1 MKINEENIIE
11 ITEELS
17 SEYEVSKVLSKYP
30 KDTIIVKNVKD
41 FDMPIISGISN
52 TREKIAKSINCEVSE
67 ITKRIIEAIDNP
79 IKVEKFTD
87 LSEYNSSKVDLDKI
101 PILTHYKRDGGKYI
115 TSGVVFARD
124 PESGIQ
130 NASIHR
136 MMVLDNERLVI
147 RIVPRNLYT
156 YFQNAQK
163 SGKDLEIAIAIGMD
177 PAILLASTTSIPIDY
192 NEMDVAN
199 AFKNGKLELIKCG
212 NLEVPKADIILEGK
226 ISVKENVA
234 EGPFVDLTDT
244 YDIIRDQPVINL
256 SKMHIKKDNPH
267 YHSILPA
274 GFEHKLLQGLPQEP
288 RIFKAVK
295 NAVPT
300 VENVVLTEG
309 GCCWLHAVISINKQT
324 EGDGKN
330 AIMAALSAHPSL
342 KHAIVVDTDVNIF
355 DAEDVEYAIAT
366 RVKGDKDI
374 MIVPN
379 VRGSSLDPV
388 AESDGTTT
396 KIGVDATKS
405 FKSLDKFERVSHSSR
420 RRHRQADTRLRQN
433 PTDSPSRRFSPVQT
447 YPAPRHGEARRHG
460 SPSPRSDT

>member
-1 MKINEENIIE
+1 MKIDNENIIE
-11 ITEELS
+11 ITDELS
-17 SEYEVSKVLSKYP
+17 SEYEVSRVLRDYP
-30 KDTIIVKNVKD
+30 KDTVIIKNVKG
-41 FDMPIISGISN
+41 FDMPVISGICN
-52 TREKIAKSINCEVSE
+52 TRAKIAESINCEVSE
-67 ITKRIIEAIDNP
+67 ITEKIIEASDNP
-79 IKVEKFTD
+79 IKVDKFTD
-87 LSEYNSSKVDLDKI
+87 FSEYNSLDVNLDKI

-115 TSGVVFARD
+115 TAGVVFARD
-124 PESGIQ
+124 PVSGVQ

-136 MMVLDNERLVI
+136 MMVLDNKRLVI

-163 SGKDLEIAIAIGMD
+163 EGKDLEIAIAIGMD

-199 AFKNGKLELIKCG
+199 VFKDSELTLIKCG
-212 NLEVPKADIILEGK
+212 NLEVPQAEIILEGK
-226 ISVKENVA
+226 ISVSETVR

-244 YDIIRDQPVINL
+244 YDIIREQPVINL
-256 SKMHIKKDNPH
+256 EKMHIKKDNPC
-267 YHSILPA
+267 YHAIIPA

-288 RIFKAVK
+288 RIFKSVK

-309 GCCWLHAVISINKQT
+309 GCCWLHAAVSINKQT

-342 KHAIVVDTDVNIF
+342 KHCVVVDTDVNVF

-374 MIVPN
+374 MIVSN

-405 FKSLDKFERVSHSSR
+405 LKTLGKFERVS
-420 RRHRQADTRLRQN
+420 
-433 PTDSPSRRFSPVQT
+433 F
-447 YPAPRHGEARRHG
+447 GE
-460 SPSPRSDT
+460 

>member
-1 MKINEENIIE
+1 MNINDENIIE

-17 SEYEVSKVLSKYP
+17 CDYELSKVLRKYP
-30 KDTIIVKNVKD
+30 KDTVIIKNVKG
-41 FDMPIISGISN
+41 FDMPVISGICN
-52 TREKIAKSINCEVSE
+52 TREKIANSINCEVSE
-67 ITKRIIEAIDNP
+67 ITEKIISAMENP
-79 IKVEKFTD
+79 LKVDKFTD
-87 LSEYNSSKVDLDKI
+87 FSDYNTLDINLDKL
-101 PILTHYKRDGGKYI
+101 PILTHYKRDGGAYI
-115 TSGVVFARD
+115 TAGVVFARD
-124 PESGIQ
+124 PKTGIQ

-156 YFQNAQK
+156 YFQNAK
-163 SGKDLEIAIAIGMD
+163 ELGEDLEIAIAIGMD
-177 PAILLASTTSIPIDY
+177 PAILLASTTSIPIDF

-199 AFKNGKLELIKCG
+199 AFKNGELELIKCG
-212 NLEVPKADIILEGK
+212 NLEVPQADIILEGK
-226 ISVKENVA
+226 ISVTETVA

-244 YDIIRDQPVINL
+244 YDIIRDQPIINL
-256 SKMHIKKDNPH
+256 EKMHIKKDNPA
-267 YHSILPA
+267 YHAIIPA

-309 GCCWLHAVISINKQT
+309 GCCWLHSVISINKQT

-342 KHAIVVDTDVNIF
+342 KHCVVVDRDVNVF
-355 DAEDVEYAIAT
+355 DAEDVEYAIST
-366 RVKGDKDI
+366 RVKGDRDI

-405 FKSLDKFERVSHSSR
+405 LKTLEKFERVSFG
-420 RRHRQADTRLRQN
+420 Q
-433 PTDSPSRRFSPVQT
+433 
-447 YPAPRHGEARRHG
+447 
-460 SPSPRSDT
+460 

>member
-1 MKINEENIIE
+1 MENPQ
-11 ITEELS
+11 
-17 SEYEVSKVLSKYP
+17 KV
-30 KDTIIVKNVKD
+30 D
-41 FDMPIISGISN
+41 
-52 TREKIAKSINCEVSE
+52 
-67 ITKRIIEAIDNP
+67 
-79 IKVEKFTD
+79 KFTD
-87 LSEYNSSKVDLDKI
+87 FSEYDTLDIDLDKI
-101 PILTHYKRDGGKYI
+101 PILTHYKRDGGAYI
-115 TSGVVFARD
+115 TAGVVFARD
-124 PESGIQ
+124 PETGIQ

-136 MMVLDNERLVI
+136 MMVLDNKRLVI

-156 YFQNAQK
+156 YFQN
-163 SGKDLEIAIAIGMD
+163 
-177 PAILLASTTSIPIDY
+177 SIPIDY

-199 AFKNGKLELIKCG
+199 AFKDGELELIKCG
-212 NLEVPKADIILEGK
+212 DLEVPQADIILEGK
-226 ISVKENVA
+226 ISVTETVA

-244 YDIIRDQPVINL
+244 YDIIRDQPIINL
-256 SKMHIKKDNPH
+256 EKMHIKKDNPC
-267 YHSILPA
+267 YHAIIPA

-309 GCCWLHAVISINKQT
+309 GCCWLHAVVSINKQT

-342 KHAIVVDTDVNIF
+342 KHCVVVDTDVNVF
-355 DAEDVEYAIAT
+355 DAEDVEYAIST
-366 RVKGDKDI
+366 RVKGDRDI

-405 FKSLDKFERVSHSSR
+405 LKTLEKFERVS
-420 RRHRQADTRLRQN
+420 
-433 PTDSPSRRFSPVQT
+433 F
-447 YPAPRHGEARRHG
+447 GE
-460 SPSPRSDT
+460 

>member
-1 MKINEENIIE
+1 MKIEDDNIIE

-17 SEYEVSKVLSKYP
+17 SEYEVAKVLRQYP
-30 KDTIIVKNVKD
+30 KDTVIIKNVKG
-41 FDMPIISGISN
+41 FDLPVISGICN

-67 ITKRIIEAIDNP
+67 ITEKIIEAMEKP
-79 IKVEKFTD
+79 VKVDKFTD
-87 LSEYNSSKVDLDKI
+87 FSDYETCDVDLDKI
-101 PILTHYKRDGGKYI
+101 PILTHYKRDGGAYI
-115 TSGVVFARD
+115 TAGVVFARD
-124 PESGIQ
+124 PETGIQ

-136 MMVLDNERLVI
+136 MMVLDNKRLVI

-156 YFQNAQK
+156 YFQKAQK
-163 SGKDLEIAIAIGMD
+163 LGKDLEIAIAIGMD

-192 NEMDVAN
+192 DEMDVAN
-199 AFKNGKLELIKCG
+199 AFKGGDLELIKCG
-212 NLEVPKADIILEGK
+212 DLNVPQADIILEGK
-226 ISVKENVA
+226 ISVSETVP

-244 YDIIRDQPVINL
+244 YDIIRDQPIINL
-256 SKMHIKKDNPH
+256 ETMHIKNDAV
-267 YHSILPA
+267 YHAIIPA

-309 GCCWLHAVISINKQT
+309 GCCWLHAVVSIRKQT

-342 KHAIVVDTDVNIF
+342 KHCVVVDTDVNVF
-355 DAEDVEYAIAT
+355 DAEDVEYAIST
-366 RVKGDKDI
+366 RIKGDRDI

-405 FKSLDKFERVSHSSR
+405 LKALEKFERVS
-420 RRHRQADTRLRQN
+420 
-433 PTDSPSRRFSPVQT
+433 F
-447 YPAPRHGEARRHG
+447 GE
-460 SPSPRSDT
+460 

>member
-1 MKINEENIIE
+1 MNINYENVIE
-11 ITEELS
+11 INDEVS
-17 SEYEVSKVLSKYP
+17 SEFEISRILRDYP
-30 KDTIIVKNVKD
+30 KDTVVIKNPKD
-41 FDMPIISGISN
+41 SKIPVISGICN

-67 ITKRIIEAIDNP
+67 ITEKIINASDNP
-79 IKVEKFTD
+79 IKVDKFTD
-87 LSEYNSSKVDLDKI
+87 FSEYDDLEVDLDSF

-115 TSGVVFARD
+115 TAGVVFARD
-124 PESGIQ
+124 PETGIQ

-136 MMVLDNERLVI
+136 MMVLDNKRLVI

-156 YFQNAQK
+156 YFQKAKKEN
-163 SGKDLEIAIAIGMD
+163 KDLDIAIAIGMD

-199 AFKNGKLELIKCG
+199 AFKDGNLTLIKCG
-212 NLEVPKADIILEGK
+212 ELEVPQADIILEGK
-226 ISVKENVA
+226 ISVTETVA

-256 SKMHIKKDNPH
+256 EKMHIKKDNPC
-267 YHSILPA
+267 YHAIIPA

-288 RIFKAVK
+288 RIFKSVK

-309 GCCWLHAVISINKQT
+309 GCCWLHAVVSINKQT

-342 KHAIVVDTDVNIF
+342 KHCVVVDCDVNVF
-355 DAEDVEYAIAT
+355 DAEDVEYAIST
-366 RVKGDKDI
+366 RVKGDRDI

-405 FKSLDKFERVSHSSR
+405 LKSLEKFERVS
-420 RRHRQADTRLRQN
+420 
-433 PTDSPSRRFSPVQT
+433 F
-447 YPAPRHGEARRHG
+447 GE
-460 SPSPRSDT
+460 

>member
-1 MKINEENIIE
+1 MKIYDDNIIE
-11 ITEELS
+11 ITDELS
-17 SEYEVSKVLSKYP
+17 DEFEVAKVLRQYP
-30 KDTIIVKNVKD
+30 KDTVIVKNVKG
-41 FDMPIISGISN
+41 FDMPVISGICN

-67 ITKRIIEAIDNP
+67 ITEKIIEAMEKP
-79 IKVEKFTD
+79 VKVDKFTD
-87 LSEYNSSKVDLDKI
+87 FSDYETSDVDLDKI
-101 PILTHYKRDGGKYI
+101 PILTHYKRDGGAYI
-115 TSGVVFARD
+115 TAGVVFARD
-124 PESGIQ
+124 PETGIQ

-136 MMVLDNERLVI
+136 MMVLDNKRLVI

-156 YFQNAQK
+156 YFQRAQK
-163 SGKDLEIAIAIGMD
+163 LGQDLEIAIAIGMD

-192 NEMDVAN
+192 DEMDVAN
-199 AFKNGKLELIKCG
+199 AFKGGNLELIKCG
-212 NLEVPKADIILEGK
+212 NLNVPQADIILEGK
-226 ISVKENVA
+226 ISVTETVP

-244 YDIIRDQPVINL
+244 YDIIRDQPIINL
-256 SKMHIKKDNPH
+256 ETMHIKNDAV
-267 YHSILPA
+267 YHAIIPA

-309 GCCWLHAVISINKQT
+309 GCCWLHAVVSIRKQT

-342 KHAIVVDTDVNIF
+342 KHCVVVDTDVNVF
-355 DAEDVEYAIAT
+355 DAEDVEYAIST
-366 RVKGDKDI
+366 RVKGDRDI

-405 FKSLDKFERVSHSSR
+405 LKTLEKFERVS
-420 RRHRQADTRLRQN
+420 
-433 PTDSPSRRFSPVQT
+433 F
-447 YPAPRHGEARRHG
+447 GE
-460 SPSPRSDT
+460 

>member
-1 MKINEENIIE
+1 MKIDDENIIE
-11 ITEELS
+11 ITDELS
-17 SEYEVSKVLSKYP
+17 SEYEVSRVLRDYP
-30 KDTIIVKNVKD
+30 KDTVIIKNVKG
-41 FDMPIISGISN
+41 FDMPVISGICN

-67 ITKRIIEAIDNP
+67 ITEKIIEASDNP
-79 IKVEKFTD
+79 IKVDKFTD
-87 LSEYNSSKVDLDKI
+87 FSEYDSLEIDLDKI

-115 TSGVVFARD
+115 TAGVVFARD
-124 PESGIQ
+124 PITGIQ

-136 MMVLDNERLVI
+136 MMVLDNKRLVI

-163 SGKDLEIAIAIGMD
+163 EKKDLDIAIAIGID

-199 AFKNGKLELIKCG
+199 AFKDGELTLIKCG
-212 NLEVPKADIILEGK
+212 DLEVPQADIILEGK
-226 ISVKENVA
+226 ISVTETVR

-256 SKMHIKKDNPH
+256 EKMHIKKDNPC
-267 YHSILPA
+267 YHAIIPA

-288 RIFKAVK
+288 RIFKSVK

-309 GCCWLHAVISINKQT
+309 GCCWLHAAVSINKQT

-342 KHAIVVDTDVNIF
+342 KHCVVVDTDVNVF

-366 RVKGDKDI
+366 RVKGDRDI

-405 FKSLDKFERVSHSSR
+405 LKTIEKFERVS
-420 RRHRQADTRLRQN
+420 L
-433 PTDSPSRRFSPVQT
+433 
-447 YPAPRHGEARRHG
+447 
-460 SPSPRSDT
+460 

>member
-1 MKINEENIIE
+1 MDIKDENIIE
-11 ITEELS
+11 ITTELS
-17 SEYEVSKVLSKYP
+17 SELEVAKELRKYP
-30 KDTIIVKNVKD
+30 KDTVIIKNVKGYD
-41 FDMPIISGISN
+41 LPIISGICN

-67 ITKRIIEAIDNP
+67 ITQKIIEASDNP
-79 IKVEKFTD
+79 ITA
-87 LSEYNSSKVDLDKI
+87 
-101 PILTHYKRDGGKYI
+101 
-115 TSGVVFARD
+115 GVVFARD
-124 PESGIQ
+124 PETGIQ

-136 MMVLDNERLVI
+136 MLVLDDKRLVI

-156 YFQNAQK
+156 YFQKAQK
-163 SGKDLEIAIAIGMD
+163 LGKDLEIAIAIGMD

-199 AFKNGKLELIKCG
+199 AFKNGELTLIKCG
-212 NLEVPKADIILEGK
+212 DLEVPQADIILEGK
-226 ISVKENVA
+226 ISVSETSA

-244 YDIIRDQPVINL
+244 YDIIRDQPIINL

-267 YHSILPA
+267 YHGILPA

-288 RIFKAVK
+288 RIFKSVK

-309 GCCWLHAVISINKQT
+309 GCCWLHAAISINKQT

-342 KHAIVVDTDVNIF
+342 KHAVVVDTDVDVF
-355 DAEDVEYAIAT
+355 DPQDIEYAIAT
-366 RVKGDKDI
+366 RVKGDRDL

-396 KIGVDATKS
+396 KIGLDATKS
-405 FKSLDKFERVSHSSR
+405 LKTLDKFERVS
-420 RRHRQADTRLRQN
+420 
-433 PTDSPSRRFSPVQT
+433 F
-447 YPAPRHGEARRHG
+447 GE
-460 SPSPRSDT
+460 

>member
-1 MKINEENIIE
+1 MKINDDVIE

-17 SEYEVSKVLSKYP
+17 DEFEVAKVLREYP
-30 KDTIIVKNVKD
+30 KDTVIVKNVKG
-41 FDMPIISGISN
+41 FGMPVISGICN
-52 TREKIAKSINCEVSE
+52 TRDKIAKSINCEVSE
-67 ITKRIIEAIDNP
+67 ITQKIIEAMEKP
-79 IKVEKFTD
+79 IKVDKFTD
-87 LSEYNSSKVDLDKI
+87 FSEYETSEVDLDKI
-101 PILTHYKRDGGKYI
+101 PILTHYKRDGGAYI
-115 TSGVVFARD
+115 TAGVVFARD
-124 PESGIQ
+124 PETGIQ

-136 MMVLDNERLVI
+136 MMVLDNKRLVI

-156 YFQNAQK
+156 YFQKAQK
-163 SGKDLEIAIAIGMD
+163 LGKDLEIAIAIGMD

-192 NEMDVAN
+192 DEMDVAN
-199 AFKNGKLELIKCG
+199 AFKDGNLELIKCG
-212 NLEVPKADIILEGK
+212 DLNVPQADIILEGK
-226 ISVKENVA
+226 ISVTETVP

-244 YDIIRDQPVINL
+244 YDIIRDQPIINL
-256 SKMHIKKDNPH
+256 ETMHIKKDAV
-267 YHSILPA
+267 YHAIIPA

-309 GCCWLHAVISINKQT
+309 GCCWLHAVVSIRKQT

-342 KHAIVVDTDVNIF
+342 KHCVVVDTDVNVF
-355 DAEDVEYAIAT
+355 DAEDVEYAIST
-366 RVKGDKDI
+366 RVKGDRDI

-405 FKSLDKFERVSHSSR
+405 LKTLEKFERVS
-420 RRHRQADTRLRQN
+420 
-433 PTDSPSRRFSPVQT
+433 F
-447 YPAPRHGEARRHG
+447 GE
-460 SPSPRSDT
+460 

>member
-1 MKINEENIIE
+1 MNINDENLIE
-11 ITEELS
+11 INDELS
-17 SEYEVSKVLSKYP
+17 SEFEVAKVLRQYP
-30 KDTIIVKNVKD
+30 KDTVIINNVKG
-41 FDMPIISGISN
+41 FDMPVVSGICN
-52 TREKIAKSINCEVSE
+52 TRDKIAKSINCEVSE
-67 ITKRIIEAIDNP
+67 ITEKIIDAMENP
-79 IKVEKFTD
+79 VKVDKFTD
-87 LSEYNSSKVDLDKI
+87 FSEYNTFDIDLDKI
-101 PILTHYKRDGGKYI
+101 PILTHYKRDGGAYI
-115 TSGVVFARD
+115 TAGVVFARD
-124 PESGIQ
+124 PETGIQ

-136 MMVLDNERLVI
+136 MMVLDNKRLVI

-163 SGKDLEIAIAIGMD
+163 KGEDLEIAIAIGMD

-199 AFKNGKLELIKCG
+199 AFKDGDLELIKCG
-212 NLEVPKADIILEGK
+212 ELEVPQADIILEGK
-226 ISVKENVA
+226 ISVSQTVA

-244 YDIIRDQPVINL
+244 YDIIRDQPIINL
-256 SKMHIKKDNPH
+256 SKMHIKKENPA
-267 YHSILPA
+267 YHAIIPA

-288 RIFKAVK
+288 RIFKSVK

-309 GCCWLHAVISINKQT
+309 GCCWLHSVISINKQT

-342 KHAIVVDTDVNIF
+342 KHCVVVDTDVNVF
-355 DAEDVEYAIAT
+355 DAEDVEYAIST
-366 RVKGDKDI
+366 RVKGDRDI

-405 FKSLDKFERVSHSSR
+405 LKTLEKFERVS
-420 RRHRQADTRLRQN
+420 
-433 PTDSPSRRFSPVQT
+433 F
-447 YPAPRHGEARRHG
+447 GE
-460 SPSPRSDT
+460 